1 MNEFSRAYVPDREA
15 IEKARSMSISEK
27 FLAGA
32 RLFEEECDATRAE
45 IRLMNPDWNE
55 EQVEAE
61 LNRRLDVL
69 RDEKTAL
76 LAKMRGISD
85 GKNSEP

>member
-1 MNEFSRAYVPDREA
+1 MSETPKAYVRDREA
-15 IEKARSMSISEK
+15 IEKARAMSISEK

-32 RLFEEECDATRAE
+32 RLFEEECEVTRSE

-61 LNRRLDVL
+61 LNRRLEVV
-69 RDEKTAL
+69 REEKTAF
-76 LAKMRGISD
+76 LAKIWGIS
-85 GKNSEP
+85 GG

>member
-1 MNEFSRAYVPDREA
+1 MNETPKAYVRDPEA
-15 IEKARSMSISEK
+15 IKKARTMSISEK

-32 RLFEEECDATRAE
+32 TLFEEECEATRSE

-61 LNRRLDVL
+61 LNRRLDVA
-69 RDEKTAL
+69 RDEKTAF
-76 LAKMRGISD
+76 LAKVWEVG
-85 GKNSEP
+85 G

>member
-1 MNEFSRAYVPDREA
+1 MSETPRGYVRDREA
-15 IEKARSMSISEK
+15 IEKARAMSISEK

-32 RLFEEECDATRAE
+32 RLFEEECEVTRSE

-61 LNRRLDVL
+61 LNRRLDVV
-69 RDEKTAL
+69 REEKTAF
-76 LAKMRGISD
+76 LAKIWGIN
-85 GKNSEP
+85 GG

>member
-1 MNEFSRAYVPDREA
+1 MSETPKAYVRDREA
-15 IEKARSMSISEK
+15 IEKARAMSISEK

-32 RLFEEECDATRAE
+32 RLFEEECEVTRSE

-61 LNRRLDVL
+61 LNRRLEVV
-69 RDEKTAL
+69 REEKTAF
-76 LAKMRGISD
+76 LAEIWGIN
-85 GKNSEP
+85 GG

>member
-1 MNEFSRAYVPDREA
+1 
-15 IEKARSMSISEK
+15 MSISEK

-32 RLFEEECDATRAE
+32 TLFEEECEATRSE

-61 LNRRLDVL
+61 LNRRLDVA
-69 RDEKTAL
+69 RDEKTAF
-76 LAKMRGISD
+76 LAKVWEVG
-85 GKNSEP
+85 G

>member
-1 MNEFSRAYVPDREA
+1 MSETPKAYVRDQEA
-15 IEKARSMSISEK
+15 IERARAMSISEK
-27 FLAGA
+27 FLAGP
-32 RLFEEECDATRAE
+32 RLFEEKCEVTRSE

-69 RDEKTAL
+69 RDEKTAF
-76 LAKMRGISD
+76 LAKIWEING
-85 GKNSEP
+85 G